1 MKTLEEKN
9 RMIAKFMGF
18 EDESRFIGG
27 HNVMRRKTIWKF
39 GCQQYESYNY
49 DDLKYHISWDWLMPV
64 VEKIESLEYSV
75 EKNLQRID
83 GDFQCLIT
91 KGNDILF
98 QEFAVKS
105 IESGHWEHVLKA
117 MHYLVV
123 EFINF
128 YNEQK

>member
-9 RMIAKFMGF
+9 RMIAEFMGKEWHKSF
-18 EDESRFIGG
+18 FKDVCIINPSNI
-27 HNVMRRKTIWKF
+27 
-39 GCQQYESYNY
+39 SYQF
-49 DDLKYHISWDWLMPV
+49 HISWDWLMPV

-105 IESGHWEHVLKA
+105 IEA
-117 MHYLVV
+117 MHYVVV

>member
-1 MKTLEEKN
+1 MGHEE
-9 RMIAKFMGF
+9 
-18 EDESRFIGG
+18 EQTESGEFVYAIEFQNPEKLNDIQVEFFCA
-27 HNVMRRKTIWKF
+27 HELN
-39 GCQQYESYNY
+39 
-49 DDLKYHISWDWLMPV
+49 YHISWDWLMPV
-64 VEKIESLEYSV
+64 VEKIELLGYSV
-75 EKNLQRID
+75 EKNFQRID
-83 GDFQCLIT
+83 GDWQCLIT